1 MFATIANGYPRGP
14 LPAQPDR
21 LGDADRRFLAGELP
35 AADHAAIVEAFV
47 AEVVHEQARAGL
59 AFLGDGGV
67 RDPDRLL
74 PLTRGLG
81 GLEPGPTATL
91 PTGEIVTAPRVSG
104 PIAWAAPITVAGWTF
119 AAGLTDLPVKQALIG
134 PYTIGRLAAIDAAER
149 PSVTLAIAEALNAE
163 LHALAAAG
171 VPVVQVD
178 EDGATAIGDDRAE
191 WELLAA
197 AHRALTA
204 GVETDIVHLSFSALG
219 GAVDRA
225 GFAAVLDRPY
235 RSVLFDALAG
245 PAAWRFALSVP
256 PDRGLIAGAV
266 DAHRPTYDEIEVMV
280 AAMAWAARDGRGEER
295 VGIAPNAT
303 LALIDRH
310 YARRKCER
318 MGEAV
323 RIARMGP
330 LQEVADAL
338 EPDPAHS
345 QWPELRE
352 LAAAVETARSDAL
365 AGAVRNGGSVP
376 QLGYADPAGVAGPI
390 PAPAGDA
397 VESIELEIRN
407 PSGLHAR
414 PAAVFVRAAAASR
427 SRIRVV
433 NLARDGAEAD
443 AKSILGVLG
452 LGVSQGSRIRL
463 SAEGEDAAE
472 TIARLAG
479 LIVEGL
485 GETMP
490 ETGDDAA
497 ASQTAVAAPRPA
509 DVPPGVGNG

>member
-21 LGDADRRFLAGELP
+21 LGEAEGRFLAAELT
-35 AADHAAIVEAFV
+35 AADRAASADAYV
-47 AEVVHEQARAGL
+47 AEVLAEQARAGL
-59 AFLGDGGV
+59 ALLADGGV
-67 RDPDRLL
+67 RERDRLL
-74 PLTRGLG
+74 PLIRGLAGLDPG
-81 GLEPGPTATL
+81 GTATL
-91 PTGEIVTAPRVSG
+91 PTGETVTAPRVSG
-104 PIAWAAPITVAGWTF
+104 PIAWTDPILVADWSF
-119 AAGLTDLPVKQALIG
+119 AAGRSELPVKQVLIG
-134 PYTIGRLAAIDAAER
+134 PYTIGRLAEIEAAER
-149 PSVTLAIAEALNAE
+149 PRVTLAIAEALNAE
-163 LHALAAAG
+163 LLALAAAG

-178 EDGATAIGDDRAE
+178 EDAATRIGDDHAE
-191 WELLAA
+191 WELLGA

-204 GVETDIVHLSFSALG
+204 GLEADIVHLSFAALG
-219 GAVDRA
+219 GAVDPA

-235 RSVLFDALAG
+235 RSVLFDALGG
-245 PAAWRFALSVP
+245 PAAWRFALAVP
-256 PDRGLIAGAV
+256 PERGLIAGAV

-280 AAMAWAARDGRGEER
+280 AAMAWAAGDGRGEER
-295 VGIAPNAT
+295 VGIAPNAS

-330 LQEVADAL
+330 LADVAESL
-338 EPDPAHS
+338 EPDPANAR
-345 QWPELRE
+345 WPELRS

-365 AGAVRNGGSVP
+365 AGAVRAANSGGS
-376 QLGYADPAGVAGPI
+376 LGYAGSAAVAA
-390 PAPAGDA
+390 PAPAPARDA

-414 PAAVFVRAAAASR
+414 PAAVFVRAAATSR
-427 SRIRVV
+427 SRIRVA
-433 NLARDGAEAD
+433 NLTRDGAEAD

-472 TIARLAG
+472 TITRLAG
-479 LIVEGL
+479 LIADGL
-485 GETMP
+485 GETIP
-490 ETGDDAA
+490 AAGDGEPIDA
-497 ASQTAVAAPRPA
+497 
-509 DVPPGVGNG
+509 